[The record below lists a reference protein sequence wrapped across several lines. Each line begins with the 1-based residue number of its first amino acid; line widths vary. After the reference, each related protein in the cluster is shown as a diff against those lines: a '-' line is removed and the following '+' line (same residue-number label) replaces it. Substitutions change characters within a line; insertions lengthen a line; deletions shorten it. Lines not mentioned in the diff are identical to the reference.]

1 MAVRKLRKNMK
12 PIIWVL
18 TIAFFVSMLTVIV
31 ANIRMGMGNNNYAFK
46 INGKKVNTVKVE
58 RTMTN
63 LSGAYSQYLGN
74 NMDKELINLIAF
86 NNVIDKE
93 LTVQI
98 AKKLKVKVPK
108 KDVNEEYDR
117 IVDSINDKE
126 QFKRMLQIQGYTKT
140 TLKEEIEEGILME
153 KTIEAIK
160 DQYVAT
166 EDELKEEYEANRY
179 GTYLGKTYEEAK
191 AEAEEQLKE
200 KKGMERYSTL
210 LQEEKEN
217 MKLEKLSEG
226 YVKYLEQPELEKDGF
241 VITNVDM
248 ANRTLRNLFATGGDK
263 AKAEEMTKESF
274 ENDIAISKEA
284 VKRGISVEDNLSTS
298 AKFYEFRTKLV
309 KDIKDNYKFDDKDL
323 KGFFEK
329 NKLAYDTSASV
340 DANIIQFKTEASEK
354 DKEEAKSKAED
365 ILKEATAENFAD
377 LAVKYSEGPSGPN
390 GGDLGWFGKGQMV
403 KAFEDAAFK
412 GEKGEVYPKVV
423 DTQFGHHIIFVEDKE
438 EDKVKARHILI
449 TDKVSDETKK
459 SVMDEAADIAGKL
472 QNGDLTFEDV
482 SKGGKN
488 IVSGDLYSGITEGG
502 YIPELGYK
510 MDLSNGIFE
519 SELNKFEVIE
529 TEGTIYLFQKLK
541 EVEYKKAVFE
551 GVKDR
556 VEYDFLNLK
565 SQEELKTII
574 EN

>member
-12 PIIWVL
+12 PIIWVI
-18 TIAFFVSMLTVIV
+18 TIAFFISMLAVIV
-31 ANIRMGMGNNNYAFK
+31 ANIRMGMGNSSYAFK
-46 INGKKVNTVKVE
+46 INGQKVSTIKVE

-74 NMDKELINLIAF
+74 DMDKELINLIAF
-86 NNVIDKE
+86 NNLIDNE

-108 KDVNEEYDR
+108 KDVNDEYDR
-117 IVDSINDKE
+117 IVESINNKD

-140 TLKEEIEEGILME
+140 TLKKEIEEGILLE

-166 EDELKEEYEANRY
+166 EDELKEEYEANKY

-191 AEAEEQLKE
+191 TEIEDQLKE
-200 KKGMERYSTL
+200 NKGMEKYSTL

-217 MKLEKLSEG
+217 MKLEKLSDG
-226 YVKYLEQPELEKDGF
+226 YVKYLEQPEVEKDGF

-248 ANRTLRNLFATGGDK
+248 ANRNLRNLFATSGDK
-263 AKAEEMTKESF
+263 VKAKEMAQESF
-274 ENDIAISKEA
+274 ENDIKIAKEA
-284 VKRGISVEDNLSTS
+284 IKRGISVEENLAIS
-298 AKFYEFRTKLV
+298 AKFYEYRTKLV
-309 KDIKDNYKFDDKDL
+309 KDIKDNYKYNDSDL
-323 KGFFEK
+323 KNLFEK
-329 NKLAYDTSASV
+329 NKMMYDTSASA
-340 DANIIQFKTEASEK
+340 DANIIQFKIEASEK
-354 DKEEAKSKAED
+354 DKEEAIKKAED

-377 LAVKYSEGPSGPN
+377 LAIKYSEGPSGPN
-390 GGDLGWFGKGQMV
+390 GGDLGWFAKGQMV

-412 GEKGEVYPKVV
+412 GEKGEVYPEIV

-449 TDKVSDETKK
+449 TDKVSDESKK
-459 SVMDEAADIAGKL
+459 LVKDEATEIADKL
-472 QNGDLTFEDV
+472 QNGELTFEEV

-488 IVSGDLYSGITEGG
+488 IVSGDTYTGITETG

-510 MDLSNGIFE
+510 MDLSKEIFG
-519 SELNKFEVIE
+519 SELNKFKAIE
-529 TEGTIYLFQKLK
+529 TEEAIYVFQKLK
-541 EVEYKKAVFE
+541 EVKYKKAVFE
-551 GVKDR
+551 DVKDR
-556 VEYDFLNLK
+556 VKYEFLNQK
-565 SQEELKTII
+565 AQEELKTII
-574 EN
+574 ES